1 MRPFLEQV
9 GSRWIVNDG
18 RKRLPGY
25 HRSRNAALAAMHELR
40 EASWIVVPPSEEAI
54 KQGQEIAERLG
65 LLDQYEAPPK
75 PTRTRTRVKR

>member
-25 HRSRNAALAAMHELR
+25 HRSRNAALAEMRRIRDEVA
-40 EASWIVVPPSEEAI
+40 PSAPSAI
-54 KQGQEIAERLG
+54 
-65 LLDQYEAPPK
+65 K
-75 PTRTRTRVKR
+75 PTRTRARAKG

>member
-25 HRSRNAALAAMHELR
+25 HRSRNAALAAMRELR
-40 EASWIVVPPSEEAI
+40 DEVQPSAPSAI
-54 KQGQEIAERLG
+54 
-65 LLDQYEAPPK
+65 K
-75 PTRTRTRVKR
+75 PTRTRARAKG

>member
-25 HRSRNAALAAMHELR
+25 HRSRNEALAAMRELR
-40 EASWIVVPPSEEAI
+40 EPLGNIV
-54 KQGQEIAERLG
+54 EIAQEN
-65 LLDQYEAPPK
+65 AHNTK
-75 PTRTRTRVKR
+75 PTRTRARAKG

>member
-25 HRSRNAALAAMHELR
+25 HRSRNAALAAMREL
-40 EASWIVVPPSEEAI
+40 SESPADEGT
-54 KQGQEIAERLG
+54 K
-65 LLDQYEAPPK
+65 
-75 PTRTRTRVKR
+75 VN